1 MPRSLTV
8 DQLLAES
15 SSDEDPVE
23 DQVLVTRNLCRK
35 HFGCHVQRAYRQRWE
50 EDESL
55 FQARRVLT
63 QHHVSYRLKY
73 SDPVD
78 GWVLADVVNQSWF
91 WWAPRTL
98 SCINKLLEIHG
109 YIDENLQASKVGLVC
124 GILWTLEL

>member
-23 DQVLVTRNLCRK
+23 DQVLATWNLCRK

-55 FQARRVLT
+55 LQARRVLT

-73 SDPVD
+73 SDPVE
-78 GWVLADVVNQSWF
+78 GWVLADVVNQSWS
-91 WWAPRTL
+91 WLAQGGLCNSKAPFM
-98 SCINKLLEIHG
+98 H
-109 YIDENLQASKVGLVC
+109 Q
-124 GILWTLEL
+124 